1 MTTAHDLALLRLAAQ
16 RIVGPA
22 WSTPAEAVGWLL
34 AAQAQD
40 LPGALT
46 SVALRTT
53 GRSVAEVVAAF
64 DGGRVVRTWPM
75 RGTLHAVRAE
85 DVAWT
90 VGLLAS
96 RPMASAAKR
105 RVGLGLTEHHLHR
118 ARDLVT
124 QALSGGRAMTR
135 AEVLALWDGDGLPTT
150 GGCGYH
156 LLVHLAHEG
165 LLCLGPMRGAAR
177 ASLDQAFVLVAEWVP
192 DARRLDR
199 PEALAE
205 LASRYLRSHG
215 PATLQDLARWGSLTM
230 ADARAGLGAA
240 EPELETLVVD
250 GRTYHLDPATPQILA
265 DHRDLARSVHLLP
278 GFDEIVLGYADR
290 SMTVPPEV
298 ADRIVPGGNG
308 VFRPTVLADGVAI
321 GTWRARK
328 GVLETEPFTAF
339 TPTVAT
345 AVAQRFAALPSSADG
360 RTTDRGRTSTA
371 G

>member
-1 MTTAHDLALLRLAAQ
+1 MTTTHDLALLRLAAQ
-16 RIVGPA
+16 RVVGPS

-46 SVALRTT
+46 SLALRTT

-64 DGGRVVRTWPM
+64 DAGEVVRTWTM
-75 RGTLHAVRAE
+75 RGTLHAVLAQ

-90 VGLLAS
+90 VELLAP

-105 RVGLGLTEHHLHR
+105 RVDLGLTEQHLDR
-118 ARDLVT
+118 AREVVAE
-124 QALSGGRAMTR
+124 ALTGGRAMTR
-135 AEVLALWDGDGLPTT
+135 AEVLAAWDGEGLPTK

-156 LLVHLAHEG
+156 LLAHLAHEG
-165 LLCLGPMRGAAR
+165 VLCLGPMRGASSR
-177 ASLDQAFVLVAEWVP
+177 DQAFVLVAEWAP
-192 DARRLDR
+192 GARRLDR

-230 ADARAGLGAA
+230 ADARAGLAAA
-240 EPELETLVVD
+240 EPGLETVVVD
-250 GRTYHLDPATPQILA
+250 GRTYYLDPATPQILA
-265 DHRDLARSVHLLP
+265 DHRDMARSVHLLP

-308 VFRPTVLADGVAI
+308 VFRPTVIADGVAV
-321 GTWRARK
+321 GTWRAPK
-328 GVLETEPFTAF
+328 GIPEAEPFTAF
-339 TPTVAT
+339 SPSVER
-345 AVAQRFAALPSSADG
+345 AVAERFVALP
-360 RTTDRGRTSTA
+360 
-371 G
+371 

>member
-1 MTTAHDLALLRLAAQ
+1 MTTTHDLALLRLAAQ
-16 RIVGPA
+16 RVVGPA
-22 WSTPAEAVGWLL
+22 WSTPAVAVGWLL

-40 LPGALT
+40 LPGALI
-46 SVALRTT
+46 SLALRTT
-53 GRSVAEVVAAF
+53 GRSVADVVAAF
-64 DGGRVVRTWPM
+64 DAGEVVRTWPM
-75 RGTLHAVRAE
+75 RGTLHAVRAD

-90 VGLLAS
+90 VGLLAR

-105 RVGLGLTEHHLHR
+105 RVELGLTEQHLDR

-124 QALSGGRAMTR
+124 GALAGGRAMTR
-135 AEVLALWDGDGLPTT
+135 AEVLALWDGEGLPTT

-156 LLVHLAHEG
+156 LLAHLAHEG
-165 LLCLGPMRGAAR
+165 LLCLGPIRGKAR
-177 ASLDQAFVLVAEWVP
+177 QDQAFVLVAEWVP

-230 ADARAGLGAA
+230 ADARAGLAAA
-240 EPELETLVVD
+240 EPGLEMVVVD
-250 GRTYHLDPATPQILA
+250 GRTYYLDPATPQILA
-265 DHRDLARSVHLLP
+265 DHRDVARSVHLLP
-278 GFDEIVLGYADR
+278 GFDEMVLGYADR

-308 VFRPTVLADGVAI
+308 VFRPTVIVDGVAA

-328 GVLETEPFTAF
+328 GALEAEPFAVF
-339 TPTVAT
+339 TSSVER
-345 AVAQRFAALPSSADG
+345 AVAERFAALP
-360 RTTDRGRTSTA
+360 T
-371 G
+371 